1 MPSEQERPAVEPTQ
15 PAASADVAGWVIDVT
30 TSVSA
35 NAAWVLVGYG
45 AKQAWARLRAR
56 VRRDHTIS
64 TPTRE
69 EAERAAIARV
79 VLTDKNIHRRNLT
92 IDTVTV
98 PREGP
103 AIVDVIY
110 RARDQGGPNSLEFT
124 VEVIKRSGLTE
135 ARIQRTRAS
144 RR

>member
-1 MPSEQERPAVEPTQ
+1 VPPEPGGPAVEPTQ
-15 PAASADVAGWVIDVT
+15 PAADVAGWLIDIS

-45 AKQAWARLRAR
+45 ARHAWARLRSR
-56 VRRDHTIS
+56 VRRDDTIS

-69 EAERAAIARV
+69 EAERGALARV
-79 VLTDKNIHRRNLT
+79 VLADKNLHRRDLS

-98 PREGP
+98 PSEGP
-103 AIVDVIY
+103 AVVDVIY
-110 RARDQGGPNSLEFT
+110 QARDRGGRESLEFT
-124 VEVIKRSGLTE
+124 VEVIKRGALLE
-135 ARIQRTRAS
+135 ARVQRTRAH

>member
-1 MPSEQERPAVEPTQ
+1 VPSEEERPAVEPAQ
-15 PAASADVAGWVIDVT
+15 PVASAEVAGWVIDVA

-35 NAAWVLVGYG
+35 NAAWVMVGYG
-45 AKQAWARLRAR
+45 AKQAWARLHAR
-56 VRRDHTIS
+56 VRRDHTTS

-69 EAERAAIARV
+69 EAERAAMARV

-92 IDTVTV
+92 IHAVTV

-103 AIVDVIY
+103 AVVDVIY
-110 RARDQGGPNSLEFT
+110 HARDQGGRSLEFT
-124 VEVIKRSGLTE
+124 VEVIKRTGLTE

-144 RR
+144 GR